1 METVRD
7 RLKKVMDALELKPLT
22 PASTCDGITKNMMYK
37 LWQSDTG
44 AVSSNILEPF
54 CKQYNNVNCNYLLR
68 GEGDMFL
75 GIEKETVVSSK
86 ENKYFEICKMLL
98 ENRNKD
104 NELYSH
110 LAEIMSK

>member
-7 RLKKVMDALELKPLT
+7 RLKKVMETLGLKPLT

-37 LWQSDTG
+37 LWQSETG

-54 CKQYNNVNCNYLLR
+54 CKEYTEVNCNYLLR

-75 GIEKETVVSSK
+75 GIEKETLSEPK
-86 ENKYFEICKMLL
+86 ENMYFEMCKLLL
-98 ENRNKD
+98 ENREKD
-104 NELYSH
+104 NELYSR
-110 LAEIMSK
+110 LADLMSK